1 MENNN
6 WLSIK
11 KQYFTDERWDVLAH
25 GLNRVF
31 MEMNVG
37 LKIKI
42 ENALDKERGECI
54 LLMIERR
61 EKK

>member
-11 KQYFTDERWDVLAH
+11 KQYFIDERWDVLAH
-25 GLNRVF
+25 GLNEVF
-31 MEMNVG
+31 MGMDLDIRVN
-37 LKIKI
+37 I
-42 ENALDKERGECI
+42 ENTIDDKRGECV
-54 LLMIERR
+54 LLKFEK